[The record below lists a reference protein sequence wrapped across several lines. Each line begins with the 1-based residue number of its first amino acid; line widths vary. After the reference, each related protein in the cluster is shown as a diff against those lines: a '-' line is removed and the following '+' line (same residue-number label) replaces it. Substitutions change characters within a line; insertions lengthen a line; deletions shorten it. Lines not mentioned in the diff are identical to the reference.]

1 MSSGVREGRLP
12 LMGKR
17 KARQSRARRSCFD
30 NRSVT
35 RAIGF
40 AVVFVIG
47 AGLDELVRIVIQ
59 RCVS

>member
-1 MSSGVREGRLP
+1 
-12 LMGKR
+12 MGKR